1 MAQTPPV
8 RVEPLRLAW
17 IDALVSGDDRF
28 TADFG
33 IPVASDWAGFP
44 EVLPLAHDAARTFDA
59 DPWGSH
65 LFFDATD
72 GALVGF
78 GGFKGA
84 PATGMVEIGYAIAP
98 ARQGRGLATAAARI
112 LISRARA
119 AGVDV
124 VVAHTL
130 AESNSSTAV
139 LTRCGF
145 ARVATVGD
153 PDGNVSEDVWRWE
166 LDLRPA
172 PRSLYQ
178 WPGVIAADAGPAP
191 AGIVV
196 RGCRL
201 DDDPALGR
209 LIELAYAGTIDEDLG
224 DNSDGAVEMA
234 MWRDEPADAAS
245 SFVAA
250 DADGTLVA
258 ASLTSSGNDTV
269 YVSYVFT
276 HPEWKGRGAAGACVA
291 ASLRALSA
299 RNETRRVVA
308 GITDGNTPSERLFAR
323 LGFDRVGPL

>member
-1 MAQTPPV
+1 M
-8 RVEPLRLAW
+8 
-17 IDALVSGDDRF
+17 SGDATF
-28 TADFG
+28 EAEFG
-33 IPVASDWAGFP
+33 IPVVAGWAGFP
-44 EVLPLAHDAARTFDA
+44 EALPGAQAAARTADA

-65 LFFDATD
+65 LFFDAAD

-84 PATGMVEIGYAIAP
+84 PAAGTVEIGYAIAP
-98 ARQGRGLATAAARI
+98 ARQGRGLATAAARN
-112 LISRARA
+112 LIARARA

-145 ARVATVGD
+145 TRVATVAD

-166 LDLRPA
+166 LDLRAGPS
-172 PRSLYQ
+172 RSLYQ
-178 WPGVIAADAGPAP
+178 WRGLIAADAGPAP

-196 RGCRL
+196 RGCRF

-234 MWRDEPADAAS
+234 MWRDEPADPES

-258 ASLTSSGNDTV
+258 ASLTSSGSDTV
-269 YVSYVFT
+269 YISYVFT
-276 HPEWKGRGAAGACVA
+276 HPEWKGRGAATACVA

-299 RNETRRVVA
+299 RNESRRVVA

-323 LGFDRVGPL
+323 LGFDRVGTALTG